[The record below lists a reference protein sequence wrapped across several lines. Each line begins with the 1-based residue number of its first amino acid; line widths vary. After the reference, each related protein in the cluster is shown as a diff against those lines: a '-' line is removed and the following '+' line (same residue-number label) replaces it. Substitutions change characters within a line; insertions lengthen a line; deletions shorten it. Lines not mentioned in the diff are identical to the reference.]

1 VALAI
6 ERFELGGVPIFWL
19 EGPPPFL
26 MGLLFRVGRADETLP
41 VGGITHLVEHLVI
54 PAENPI
60 DIDYNGTVSQI
71 GTYIWATGREA
82 TVREFIR
89 RIAANCAA
97 PPLERLDT
105 EREILRA
112 EAATRGRSSGH
123 ALRALRFGTVGHGQ
137 PAYEEYGLR
146 HLTEDDI
153 FAWSQRWFGA
163 TNLALCVTGAPPKD
177 LSALPVPPGGPR
189 VPAPTPEAI
198 RGLELPA
205 YYSGG
210 PSGELALSLVAKRSV
225 ALTTALAIFEHRVR
239 QRLRYDLGVSYGL
252 STDYDPLS
260 AASVHY
266 TAHVDF
272 LEPNARRARDEVL
285 AIIEHLAE
293 SGPAPEELERELA
306 RRSWLKESPAEQPS
320 RLFYHAAGE
329 LTGEPVPDDEYDSAF
344 SALTLTTVAEAF
356 AEAASSLLLIEP
368 PDLDPPPP
376 SMKLQQYPLVPT
388 AEVSGRTYPLK
399 GFALRPRKNRP
410 TIVAGDDGVA
420 LKVEGPGTT
429 VRFDECTASLRW
441 SDGTRG
447 LWSADGF
454 YIEINP
460 KAWRRGTELVT
471 LIDSRV
477 PDAGVVAMDA
487 ELEPQLDAAVRAI
500 DEQLERRWLN
510 RQELDLLPSLL
521 EREEEL
527 IVLAN
532 ASRRWRIGVVAATDR
547 RLLFMYVDEV
557 RLDLQYEEIS
567 EVSIRRRLFE
577 KTLRVRSGPDTYVFT
592 DIRPHGREEDL
603 RAAIQARLH
612 PSSS

>member
-1 VALAI
+1 MALSI
-6 ERFELGGVPIFWL
+6 ERFELGGVPIYWL

-71 GTYIWATGREA
+71 ETYIWATGRET

-97 PPLERLDT
+97 PPLERVDT
-105 EREILRA
+105 ERDVLLA
-112 EAATRGRSSGH
+112 EAATRGGGSGH

-137 PAYEEYGLR
+137 PAYAEYGLR
-146 HLTEDDI
+146 HLTEEDI
-153 FAWSQRWFGA
+153 FAWTQRWFGA
-163 TNLALCVTGAPPKD
+163 TNLAVCVTGAPPKD
-177 LSALPVPPGGPR
+177 LGELPVPPGSPR
-189 VPAPTPEAI
+189 VPAPAPEAI

-205 YYSGG
+205 YYSDG
-210 PSGELALSLVAKRSV
+210 PDGELALSLVAERSV

-252 STDYDPLS
+252 STDYEPLS
-260 AASVHY
+260 AVTAHY

-272 LEPNARRARDEVL
+272 LEPNARRARDELL

-306 RRSWLKESPAEQPS
+306 RRSWWKESPVEQPG
-320 RLFYHAAGE
+320 RLFYHAFGE
-329 LTGEPVPDDEYDSAF
+329 LTGEPVPDDDYDSAF
-344 SALTLTTVAEAF
+344 SALTLSNVAEAF
-356 AEAASSLLLIEP
+356 AHAASSLLLIQP
-368 PDLDPPPP
+368 PGLDPPPAL
-376 SMKLQQYPLVPT
+376 MKLQQYPLAPT
-388 AEVSGRTYPLK
+388 AEVTGRTYPPK
-399 GFALRPRKNRP
+399 GLELRSRKSRPR
-410 TIVAGDDGVA
+410 IVAGEDGVA
-420 LKVEGPGTT
+420 LMVEGPGST

-454 YIEINP
+454 YVEIDP
-460 KAWRRGTELVT
+460 KAWRGGTELVS

-477 PDAGVVAMDA
+477 PDAVVVWMDA
-487 ELEPQLDAAVRAI
+487 EPESQHNAANRVI

-510 RQELDLLPSLL
+510 RRELDLLPSLL

-527 IVLAN
+527 VVLAN
-532 ASRRWRIGVVAATDR
+532 GSHRWRTGVVAATDR
-547 RLLFMYVDEV
+547 RLLFLYGDEV
-557 RLDLQYEEIS
+557 RLTLRCEEIS
-567 EVSIRRRLFE
+567 EVSLRRRLFE
-577 KTLRVRSGPDTYVFT
+577 KTLRVKSGPTTYVFT
-592 DIRPHGREEDL
+592 DIRPQGREEDL

-612 PSSS
+612 STSS

>member
-6 ERFELGGVPIFWL
+6 ERFELGGVPIYWL

-41 VGGITHLVEHLVI
+41 LGGITHLVEHLII

-71 GTYIWATGREA
+71 ETYIWATGRET

-105 EREILRA
+105 EREILLA
-112 EAATRGRSSGH
+112 EAATRGRGSGH

-146 HLTEDDI
+146 HLTEEDVL
-153 FAWSQRWFGA
+153 AWTHRWFGA
-163 TNLALCVTGAPPKD
+163 ANLAVCVTGPPPQD
-177 LSALPVPPGGPR
+177 LGQLPVPPAGSR
-189 VPAPTPEAI
+189 VPGPPPKPI

-210 PSGELALSLVAKRSV
+210 PGGELALSLVAKRSV

-252 STDYDPLS
+252 STDYEPLS
-260 AASVHY
+260 VDTAHY

-272 LEPNARRARDEVL
+272 LEPNAARARDEML
-285 AIIEHLAE
+285 AIIDHLAE
-293 SGPAPEELERELA
+293 SGPTPEELERELA
-306 RRSWLKESPAEQPS
+306 RRTWLKESPAEQPG
-320 RLFYHAAGE
+320 RLFYHAFCE
-329 LTGEPVPDDEYDSAF
+329 LTGEPVPEDEYNGAF
-344 SALTLTTVAEAF
+344 SALTPSNVADAF
-356 AEAASSLLLIEP
+356 ADAASALLLIEP
-368 PDLDPPPP
+368 PELDAPAGA
-376 SMKLQQYPLVPT
+376 MNLQQYPLVPT

-399 GFALRPRKNRP
+399 GFAVRSRKSRPR
-410 TIVAGDDGVA
+410 IVAGDDGVG

-429 VRFDECTASLRW
+429 VRFDECTAALRW

-454 YIEINP
+454 YVEIDP
-460 KAWRRGTELVT
+460 RAWRRGTELVS
-471 LIDSRV
+471 LIDNRV
-477 PDAGVVAMDA
+477 PPAVIVPMDA
-487 ELEPQLDAAVRAI
+487 DRESQLTSTVRAI
-500 DEQLERRWLN
+500 DEKLERRWLN
-510 RQELDLLPSLL
+510 RDELDLLPSLL
-521 EREEEL
+521 EHDEEL
-527 IVLAN
+527 VAVAN
-532 ASRRWRIGVVAATDR
+532 ASRGWRLGVVAATDR
-547 RLLFMYVDEV
+547 RVLFMYVDEV
-557 RLDLQYEEIS
+557 KLNLSYEEVS
-567 EVSIRRRLFE
+567 EVSTRRRMFE
-577 KTLRVRSGPDTYVFT
+577 KTLRVTSGPDTYVFT
-592 DIRPHGREEDL
+592 DIRPQGREEDL
-603 RAAIQARLH
+603 RVAIQARLQT
-612 PSSS
+612 SSS

>member
-1 VALAI
+1 MALSI
-6 ERFELGGVPIFWL
+6 ERFELGGVPIYWL

-41 VGGITHLVEHLVI
+41 IGGITHLVEHLVI

-71 GTYIWATGREA
+71 ETYMWATGREA
-82 TVREFIR
+82 TVRAFIR

-97 PPLERLDT
+97 PPLERVDT
-105 EREILRA
+105 EREILLA
-112 EAATRGRSSGH
+112 EAATRGRGSGH

-146 HLTEDDI
+146 HLTEEDI
-153 FAWSQRWFGA
+153 FAWTQRWFGA
-163 TNLALCVTGAPPKD
+163 TNLAVCVTGAPPKD
-177 LSALPVPPGGPR
+177 LSELPVPSGSPR
-189 VPAPTPEAI
+189 VPAPAPEAI

-210 PSGELALSLVAKRSV
+210 TDGELALSLVATRSV

-252 STDYDPLS
+252 SIHYEPLS
-260 AASVHY
+260 VDTAHY

-272 LEPNARRARDEVL
+272 LEPNARRARDELL

-306 RRSWLKESPAEQPS
+306 RRSWWKESPGEQPG
-320 RLFYHAAGE
+320 RLFYHAFGE
-329 LTGEPVPDDEYDSAF
+329 LTGEPVPDDEYDGAF
-344 SALTLTTVAEAF
+344 SALNLSDVTEAF
-356 AEAASSLLLIEP
+356 ADAASSLLLIEP
-368 PDLDPPPP
+368 PGLDPPPA
-376 SMKLQQYPLVPT
+376 SMKFQQYPLVPT
-388 AEVSGRTYPLK
+388 AEVTGRTYALK
-399 GFALRPRKNRP
+399 GFGLRSRKNRP
-410 TIVAGDDGVA
+410 RIVAGDDGVA
-420 LKVEGPGTT
+420 LEVEGPGST

-454 YIEINP
+454 YIEIDP
-460 KAWRRGTELVT
+460 EDWRGGTELVS

-477 PDAGVVAMDA
+477 PETVVVSMEA
-487 ELEPQLDAAVRAI
+487 ERESQLAATARAI
-500 DEQLERRWLN
+500 DDQLKRRWMN

-527 IVLAN
+527 VVLAN
-532 ASRRWRIGVVAATDR
+532 ASRRWRTGVVAATDR
-547 RLLFMYVDEV
+547 RLLFVYVDEV
-557 RLDLQYEEIS
+557 RLALQYEEIS
-567 EVSIRRRLFE
+567 EVSVRRRVFE
-577 KTLRVRSGPDTYVFT
+577 KTLRVKSGPTTHVFT
-592 DIRPHGREEDL
+592 DIRPEGREEDL
-603 RAAIQARLH
+603 RAAIQTRLRG
-612 PSSS
+612 SSS